1 MSRSREV
8 VRGVVNTE
16 IVADKTVREVEQIN
30 TRIQE
35 EIVRRGG
42 IAAIKA
48 GLSEQIGIPQDVA
61 NAAMVV
67 WSRIGKFAYTDE
79 GTQLTIG
86 ELNAIAEETRCL
98 FVEQHVLNYAAFYLI
113 QGYYDW
119 LVEKKL
125 ITRFSKTEGYWRKVE
140 REFRDYEQEG
150 FGRNEK
156 VSQMV
161 FKDFVTQSFGNIE
174 PLTESLEVAARDY
187 LIQHRAAMVAAG
199 QKDDIAQLQKAV
211 VCLYFLSLM
220 QKHYVDFFLEIVQEH
235 GVDFSAEFIYADLHK
250 MTLNFVY
257 MCEAQGLKFATVD
270 ARAKHL
276 LGVEVEKSVRVNA
289 ILKAITDTLHNDD
302 LGDETADRAIAMN
315 PKFDDIYPDLAAED
329 RARREKKK
337 QQEMEEGFKMLAE
350 KYKVT
355 KKNS

>member
-16 IVADKTVREVEQIN
+16 IVADKTVREIEQIN
-30 TRIQE
+30 TRIQK

-61 NAAMVV
+61 IAAMIV
-67 WSRIGKFAYTDE
+67 WRNIGRFRYTDK

-86 ELNAIAEETRCL
+86 ELNAIAEETRGL
-98 FVEQHVLNYAAFYLI
+98 FIEQHVLNYAAFYLI

-119 LVEKKL
+119 LVEKNL
-125 ITRFSKTEGYWRKVE
+125 IARFSKTENYWRKLE
-140 REFRDYEQEG
+140 REFQNYEQDG
-150 FGRNEK
+150 FGRNEQ

-174 PLTESLEVAARDY
+174 PLTESLEVAVRDY

-220 QKHYVDFFLEIVQEH
+220 QKHYVDFFMEIVQEH
-235 GVDFSAEFIYADLHK
+235 GVDFSAEFRYADLHK

-257 MCEAQGLKFATVD
+257 MCEAQGMKFATVD
-270 ARAKHL
+270 ANAKHL
-276 LGVEVEKSVRVNA
+276 IGVEVEKSTRVNG
-289 ILKAITDTLHNDD
+289 ILKAITDTLRNDE
-302 LGDETADRAIAMN
+302 LSDETTGRAIAMN
-315 PKFDDIYPDLAAED
+315 PKFDEIYPDIAAED
-329 RARREKKK
+329 KARREKKK
-337 QQEMEEGFKMLAE
+337 QQEMEEGFKMLEE

-355 KKNS
+355 RTE